1 MSSAGISDSKAV
13 PVDDVDRNV
22 FPISVAMYHEMIE
35 SGILTPDDRVELLD
49 GILVTK
55 MPQNDRHIFVSE
67 QIRDLLTAMLS
78 AGYHINSQRPVQVP
92 GSEPEPDLTIIRGVR
107 SDYLS
112 RKPTGADTPLIVE
125 VADTSLARDRAKCAL
140 YALGGYPCY
149 WIVNVNARQVE
160 VYTQPD
166 DDRALPGYEAMRT
179 YAATDAI
186 SIECDGVAFGMITIA
201 DLFPGK

>member
-92 GSEPEPDLTIIRGVR
+92 GSEPEPDRCRNRIHAV
-107 SDYLS
+107 
-112 RKPTGADTPLIVE
+112 
-125 VADTSLARDRAKCAL
+125 
-140 YALGGYPCY
+140 
-149 WIVNVNARQVE
+149 
-160 VYTQPD
+160 
-166 DDRALPGYEAMRT
+166 LPHEN
-179 YAATDAI
+179 
-186 SIECDGVAFGMITIA
+186 
-201 DLFPGK
+201 